1 MERTHYTF
9 LIFSGAHGKF
19 RRVQVPFYVIHLTLA
34 FSIVGILTVAALAN
48 SYTRMLLKVSDY
60 NSLRTERE
68 ALKNQYRSLE
78 DVVSETNAK
87 LDSLRSLA
95 AEVALTYGF
104 GAARQARFP
113 QGLLALAT
121 EGPSSAES
129 GYRTSLYAFNL
140 MKSAALNSLGDAVAL
155 DLFSNVHIDRTT
167 VPSIWP
173 VRGQVTAGFGQ
184 RMDPFSG
191 EGAFHAGMD
200 ISAPYGTRV
209 EAAAEGLVFYGGPDQ
224 GYGNEVLI
232 DHGYG
237 IKTKY
242 GHLTDIYVVVGQE
255 VKRGQVIGT
264 VGMSGKAT
272 GPHLHYEVIVHE
284 TPVNPARY
292 LHG

>member
-121 EGPSSAES
+121 EGVTNVGVDDVAGEA
-129 GYRTSLYAFNL
+129 GRLADRAKDVAGRAADRWGL
-140 MKSAALNSLGDAVAL
+140 GELAGKSENAGGAA
-155 DLFSNVHIDRTT
+155 
-167 VPSIWP
+167 
-173 VRGQVTAGFGQ
+173 
-184 RMDPFSG
+184 
-191 EGAFHAGMD
+191 
-200 ISAPYGTRV
+200 
-209 EAAAEGLVFYGGPDQ
+209 EAAEARQPV
-224 GYGNEVLI
+224 
-232 DHGYG
+232 G
-237 IKTKY
+237 I
-242 GHLTDIYVVVGQE
+242 
-255 VKRGQVIGT
+255 
-264 VGMSGKAT
+264 
-272 GPHLHYEVIVHE
+272 
-284 TPVNPARY
+284 
-292 LHG
+292 

>member
-1 MERTHYTF
+1 MDRTHYTF

-19 RRVQVPFYVIHLTLA
+19 RRVQLPFYVIHLTLA

-113 QGLLALAT
+113 QGLLALGT
-121 EGPSSAES
+121 EGPSRAEAA
-129 GYRTSLYAFNL
+129 YRTSLYAFNL

-173 VRGQVTAGFGQ
+173 VRGQVTAGVGQ
-184 RMDPFSG
+184 RMGPFSG

-200 ISAPYGTRV
+200 ISDPYGTRV
-209 EAAAEGLVFYGGPDQ
+209 EAAAEGMVFYGGARPGDR
-224 GYGNEVLI
+224 NEGVGEPGLADKAKKRVLVENLLC
-232 DHGYG
+232 GG
-237 IKTKY
+237 
-242 GHLTDIYVVVGQE
+242 
-255 VKRGQVIGT
+255 
-264 VGMSGKAT
+264 
-272 GPHLHYEVIVHE
+272 
-284 TPVNPARY
+284 
-292 LHG
+292 